1 MNPALARVLHSFPQR
16 NFRRAR
22 LSAIWVCLQFALPCG
37 VFYQLRPTVA
47 LPCGALVPWSRETLL
62 QITQSTTMRP
72 RTLSWPLQ
80 PSSLLC
86 IVLALTSVVQA
97 SLGDRQPEFK
107 SCVAVSYPLL
117 EAVELVGGVDVWK
130 TVVLTV

>member
-1 MNPALARVLHSFPQR
+1 
-16 NFRRAR
+16 
-22 LSAIWVCLQFALPCG
+22 
-37 VFYQLRPTVA
+37 
-47 LPCGALVPWSRETLL
+47 
-62 QITQSTTMRP
+62 MRP
-72 RTLSWPLQ
+72 RNIAWPLQ

-86 IVLALTSVVQA
+86 IVLALAPVVQA

-130 TVVLTV
+130 TVLMV